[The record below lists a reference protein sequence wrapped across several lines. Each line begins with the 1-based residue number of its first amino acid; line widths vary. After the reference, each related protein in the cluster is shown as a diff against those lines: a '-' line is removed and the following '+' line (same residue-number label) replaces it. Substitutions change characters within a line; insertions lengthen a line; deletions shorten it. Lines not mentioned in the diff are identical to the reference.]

1 MNSSEVIRSEAIA
14 LENVSFKYMGEDSA
28 TLNNVTL
35 SFDKEK
41 MHLILG
47 SSGCGKTT
55 LLYALDG
62 LLETSIEGQLEG
74 NIRFSDDVASA
85 GISLIFQNP
94 DNGFCTFTVEDEIAF
109 GLENM
114 NVAPT
119 KIKESISNA
128 LEKVGMVGTENKM
141 LSTLSGG
148 EKQKIAIACG
158 IALNSAVYIFDEP
171 TANLDSTSRKEIS
184 EILFRLKAEE
194 QKTIIIVEHNLNE
207 IMSFVDTISLIDENG
222 KIRLTG
228 KRDQIITKLLFDKEL
243 VDFPV
248 LLPEELQLIRSWI
261 CDNKNNKV
269 VTDYADNI
277 LNAEVSRP
285 LEKVLEDIKIKMFY
299 KSSYIDIYETK
310 SEKRVESKE
319 DAIKISG
326 LKFKYPGM
334 KNWLLQCQHLD
345 IKKGEF
351 TAIVGP
357 NGIGKSTLVNIII
370 KNIEKIVGDVYIDE
384 TELKKISKKELYKKT
399 GLVFQNPDWQFVT
412 NNLEDEILFSL
423 KNSEKN
429 EEEKKRTVDAVL
441 ERFSLSSVRNKS
453 PFELSQGQ
461 KRRLSVAVMLLTEQ
475 KILILDEPTYG
486 QDYDNRLEL
495 MDLLASLNREGLTV
509 VMITHEMDIVAQYAD
524 SVICVEEDKLV
535 KKISVEQF
543 FADEALLETVR
554 QEAPRV
560 YNFSLKM
567 KEIFNS
573 FEPTYSYETCRREM
587 FNIVLDGGCDV

>member
-1 MNSSEVIRSEAIA
+1 
-14 LENVSFKYMGEDSA
+14 
-28 TLNNVTL
+28 
-35 SFDKEK
+35 
-41 MHLILG
+41 
-47 SSGCGKTT
+47 
-55 LLYALDG
+55 
-62 LLETSIEGQLEG
+62 
-74 NIRFSDDVASA
+74 
-85 GISLIFQNP
+85 
-94 DNGFCTFTVEDEIAF
+94 
-109 GLENM
+109 
-114 NVAPT
+114 
-119 KIKESISNA
+119 
-128 LEKVGMVGTENKM
+128 M

-261 CDNKNNKV
+261 RDNKNNKV

-399 GLVFQNPDWQFVT
+399 GLVFQNPDMQFVT
-412 NNLEDEILFSL
+412 YNLED
-423 KNSEKN
+423 
-429 EEEKKRTVDAVL
+429 
-441 ERFSLSSVRNKS
+441 
-453 PFELSQGQ
+453 
-461 KRRLSVAVMLLTEQ
+461 
-475 KILILDEPTYG
+475 
-486 QDYDNRLEL
+486 
-495 MDLLASLNREGLTV
+495 
-509 VMITHEMDIVAQYAD
+509 
-524 SVICVEEDKLV
+524 
-535 KKISVEQF
+535 
-543 FADEALLETVR
+543 
-554 QEAPRV
+554 
-560 YNFSLKM
+560 
-567 KEIFNS
+567 
-573 FEPTYSYETCRREM
+573 
-587 FNIVLDGGCDV
+587 